1 MLEELFLFIAVG
13 FAAQM
18 IDGAAGMAYGV
29 SATTVLLS
37 VGVPPASASA
47 TVHVAEVFTTG
58 ASGFSHWRM
67 KNIRAGLVWR
77 LAIPGM
83 IGGGI
88 GAYLLSNMDAGVI
101 RPFISA
107 YLLLMGVVILVKALK
122 GFAPEK
128 PVRKYIFPLGF
139 VGGLLDAMGGGGWGP
154 IVASNLL
161 GRGEPPRYAIGSVN
175 VAEFFVTAT
184 ISAVFIATLSVD
196 QTLLVM
202 IAGLIIGGIIAAPL
216 AAYVAKV
223 MPARALLVLVGGVV
237 IILSLRDIVRALIA

>member
-37 VGVPPASASA
+37 FGVPPAQASA

-67 KNIRAGLVWR
+67 KNIRASLVWR
-77 LAIPGM
+77 LAVPGM
-83 IGGGI
+83 IGGAI
-88 GAYLLSNMDAGVI
+88 GAYALAKIDAGAI

-107 YLLLMGVVILVKALK
+107 YLLIMGVVILAKALR
-122 GFAPEK
+122 GFGPRK
-128 PVRKYIFPLGF
+128 PVEKHLLPLGF
-139 VGGLLDAMGGGGWGP
+139 AGGLLDAMGGGGWGP

-161 GRGEPPRYAIGSVN
+161 GRGEAPRTAIGSVN
-175 VAEFFVTAT
+175 LAEFFVTAT
-184 ISAVFIATLSVD
+184 ISAVFIATLPMDSS
-196 QTLLVM
+196 LLVM
-202 IAGLIIGGIIAAPL
+202 IAGLIIGGVIAAPL
-216 AAYVAKV
+216 AAYVAKI

-237 IILSLRDIVRALIA
+237 IILSLRDIIRAVT